1 MNRTAVSTVISSG
14 RGELVNVRQRTLLM
28 AKWRVIWV
36 ALAFGFVAMVAVL
49 RILFL
54 GAGEAG
60 IGIGELTASAL
71 AARSAAS
78 PMCMICPA

>member
-1 MNRTAVSTVISSG
+1 MNRAAVSTVISSG

-54 GAGEAG
+54 GAFEGQPARADAFAALNELADRILPAAQGDGE
-60 IGIGELTASAL
+60 
-71 AARSAAS
+71 
-78 PMCMICPA
+78 